1 MLIDKIQ
8 NIKYYKMFYTGV
20 PGEIAYHGWIFP
32 ITWLV
37 SVSVAALVAG
47 NLFIPIFYKMKL
59 VSVYE
64 VHGRQFIFYFT
75 IPFISA

>member
-1 MLIDKIQ
+1 MIFFLWL
-8 NIKYYKMFYTGV
+8 GV

-37 SVSVAALVAG
+37 SVSVAALIAG

-64 VHGRQFIFYFT
+64 VNTVYVAIVFKLLQFQPLEIKLW
-75 IPFISA
+75 

>member
-1 MLIDKIQ
+1 MYCSNQKI
-8 NIKYYKMFYTGV
+8 IFSIGV

-37 SVSVAALVAG
+37 SVSVAALAAG

-64 VHGRQFIFYFT
+64 VMLFVIFI
-75 IPFISA
+75 

>member
-1 MLIDKIQ
+1 MIFLC
-8 NIKYYKMFYTGV
+8 NFFLLGV

-47 NLFIPIFYKMKL
+47 NLFIPIFYKMRL

-64 VHGRQFIFYFT
+64 VYI
-75 IPFISA
+75 